1 MTSDE
6 NNKLE
11 IGHVMWLANNNE
23 QEYRGHEMHP
33 RPAPA
38 EIEVSEIVQT
48 ELVRIAKQFMYEHG
62 MNIDDA
68 PDQELAKRWL
78 EDLAPSG
85 EFYMALK
92 KLEMI
97 FNINQ
102 IVSIL
107 SDVQTQGV
115 VVLRTNIENESEY
128 SVSFV
133 FRAVA

>member
-1 MTSDE
+1 MTANE

-11 IGHVMWLANNNE
+11 IGHVIWLANNNE
-23 QEYRGHEMHP
+23 QEYRGHEVHP

-38 EIEVSEIVQT
+38 EVEVSEIVQA
-48 ELVRIAKQFMYEHG
+48 ELVRILKRFMYEHG

-68 PDQELAKRWL
+68 PDQRLAKRWL
-78 EDLAPSG
+78 EEQVPSD
-85 EFYMALK
+85 EFYAALK

-115 VVLRTNIENESEY
+115 VVFHTNIENESEY
-128 SVSFV
+128 SVSLA
-133 FRAVA
+133 FRSIA

>member
-78 EDLAPSG
+78 EDLVPSG

>member
-1 MTSDE
+1 
-6 NNKLE
+6 
-11 IGHVMWLANNNE
+11 
-23 QEYRGHEMHP
+23 
-33 RPAPA
+33 
-38 EIEVSEIVQT
+38 
-48 ELVRIAKQFMYEHG
+48 

-68 PDQELAKRWL
+68 PDQRLAKRWL
-78 EDLAPSG
+78 ESQVPSD

>member
-1 MTSDE
+1 MCNE

-11 IGHVMWLANNNE
+11 MGHVMWLANNNE
-23 QEYRGHEMHP
+23 QEYRGHQLHP

-38 EIEVSEIVQT
+38 EVEVSEIVQA
-48 ELVRIAKQFMYEHG
+48 ELVRILKRFMYERG

-68 PDQELAKRWL
+68 PDQRVAKRWL
-78 EDLAPSG
+78 ESQAPTE
-85 EFYMALK
+85 EFYSALK

-115 VVLRTNIENESEY
+115 VTFRTNIENESEY
-128 SVSFV
+128 SVSFIY
-133 FRAVA
+133 RAIA

>member
-1 MTSDE
+1 M
-6 NNKLE
+6 
-11 IGHVMWLANNNE
+11 GHVMWLANNNE
-23 QEYRGHEMHP
+23 QEYRGHQLHP

-38 EIEVSEIVQT
+38 EVEVSEIVQA
-48 ELVRIAKQFMYEHG
+48 ELVRILKRFMYERG

-68 PDQELAKRWL
+68 PDQRVAKQWL
-78 EDLAPSG
+78 ESQAPTE
-85 EFYMALK
+85 EFYSALK

-115 VVLRTNIENESEY
+115 VTFRTNIENESEY
-128 SVSFV
+128 SVSFIY
-133 FRAVA
+133 RAIA

>member
-1 MTSDE
+1 M
-6 NNKLE
+6 
-11 IGHVMWLANNNE
+11 GHVMWLANNNE
-23 QEYRGHEMHP
+23 QEYRGHQLHP

-38 EIEVSEIVQT
+38 EVEVSEIVQA
-48 ELVRIAKQFMYEHG
+48 ELVRILKRFMYERG

-68 PDQELAKRWL
+68 PDQRVAKRWL
-78 EDLAPSG
+78 ESQAPTE
-85 EFYMALK
+85 EFYSALK

-115 VVLRTNIENESEY
+115 VTFRTNIENESEY
-128 SVSFV
+128 SVSFIY
-133 FRAVA
+133 RAIA